1 MRSWHLPGPA
11 LISAS
16 PRELKALRP
25 SEKPHPPPWQGPP
38 TVSDSVGMGYCFHL
52 CPQAILRAHQPGTI
66 CVPIPETLTWGAC
79 SVAQART
86 VPHLAHS
93 DLVLREEVR
102 VVESC
107 QVLQEPRLGI
117 PRPWESMWVWTPRL
131 GSWRFSTC
139 PSRATWEFL
148 HSLLCFWRLTSMN
161 SGCLVQPMRG
171 PCQGSLKTGG

>member
-1 MRSWHLPGPA
+1 MIRSWTRCQSAGRGADVLVDEGGP
-11 LISAS
+11 
-16 PRELKALRP
+16 
-25 SEKPHPPPWQGPP
+25 
-38 TVSDSVGMGYCFHL
+38 
-52 CPQAILRAHQPGTI
+52 ILFLAWFSSLGSLVDKERAKG
-66 CVPIPETLTWGAC
+66 GAC
-79 SVAQART
+79 SVAQAFT

-93 DLVLREEVR
+93 DLVLWEEVR

-131 GSWRFSTC
+131 GSWGFSIC